1 MFGTNPLRKQ
11 ELDPT
16 GTLWVQEIF
25 PTIQGE
31 GPNAGC
37 SALFLRLG
45 GCNLRCWF
53 CDTDFESSTLR
64 LSASALAERIVR
76 EIKTDRFQGDLIVV
90 TGGEPLRQNLVPL
103 FRLLE
108 LEDFRIQ
115 IETAGTI
122 WVPGLEEFGR
132 DFVELVCSPKTGKLH
147 EMIERYC
154 WDYKYIVRVSEPT
167 DHEDGLPL
175 CFTQAKWHPAGVG
188 TSQLMRPRLARPS
201 NPAATIWVQPCD
213 EGDEALNNAN
223 RDYCAALTMKYGY
236 RLSLQQHKILNL
248 P

>member
-1 MFGTNPLRKQ
+1 MLGTNPIRKQ
-11 ELDPT
+11 ELDPA

-31 GPNAGC
+31 GPNAGR

-64 LSASALAERIVR
+64 LSASALAARIMR
-76 EIKTDRFQGDLIVV
+76 EATTDSFRADLLVI

-103 FRLLE
+103 FELLQR
-108 LEDFRIQ
+108 EDLPIQ

-122 WVPGLEEFGR
+122 WVPGLEHFPR
-132 DFVELVCSPKTGKLH
+132 DVVELVCSPKTGKLH
-147 EMIERYC
+147 ERIERYC

-167 DHEDGLPL
+167 DLVDGLPL
-175 CFTQAKWHPAGVG
+175 CHTQAKWHTAGGV
-188 TSQLMRPRLARPS
+188 SQLMRPRLARPS

-213 EGDEALNNAN
+213 EKNEALNNAN
-223 RDYCAALTMKYGY
+223 RDYCAALVMKYGY